1 MHKPMIGT
9 GIITMDD
16 KWKSHFDGI
25 ESEMEAQRIREKE
38 AYNHWLVGV
47 TLAGLGITLLAI
59 AALIWLVIQ

>member
-1 MHKPMIGT
+1 MT
-9 GIITMDD
+9 D
-16 KWKSHFDGI
+16 KWKSRLDGI

-38 AYNHWLVGV
+38 AYNHWLASV